1 SDLKK
6 LKSYFYLYIAASIL
20 TICFYLFKS
29 FDYFVNNLFQIKQ
42 SGPATLGHP
51 ITAGEII
58 SFTAVFLF
66 AFLVNEKQKVRDK
79 IITALL
85 LIIALAGL
93 YATYKR
99 TGWLGSAAGMGVILL
114 FAKKWKLLI
123 PMAAAILLVVIF
135 QSSVSELRVYDYS
148 NNKLSGGTTIET
160 NGRPYNMLAVGNKK
174 YLADFTD
181 GIAELTEAG
190 KLTKV
195 LNTPFPV
202 LNLIRMNDSVMAAF
216 LIDTRFMLIETG
228 GASLR
233 VKNIITSPGFTSG
246 YAAAGNKLYIND
258 VDSGLTVV
266 DAAGPN
272 DAAFYK
278 EINGT
283 ILTLPDTN
291 FIAAFSGDRKSI
303 KVYETQNG
311 LPGTLLYV
319 YVHDKPAEFLTRVGD
334 DLLLGD
340 NEGLNLFK
348 IDSSGLELL
357 ATNKQLK
364 NLHLAYINDKEHKL
378 FIASSNG
385 RLYELEY
392 PLNNKLSVISENEL
406 GYTPSFVSYA
416 GGKIYAGN
424 VKVGRIS
431 SILDIY
437 NPSNFGRLA
446 FWEAGWKM
454 FKDNPFFGVGD
465 IDLANLYKQYKH
477 PYNKE
482 IQGHMHNNYVH
493 ILVILGAAGFIILMS
508 LFVKIFLLLLKNYR
522 TLREESF
529 LSTIALGA
537 LGSYAAFLVSGL
549 TEWNFGD
556 HEIVTLLW
564 TAIGL
569 SLAAMNIYK
578 TRQQ

>member
-1 SDLKK
+1 
-6 LKSYFYLYIAASIL
+6 
-20 TICFYLFKS
+20 
-29 FDYFVNNLFQIKQ
+29 
-42 SGPATLGHP
+42 
-51 ITAGEII
+51 
-58 SFTAVFLF
+58 
-66 AFLVNEKQKVRDK
+66 
-79 IITALL
+79 
-85 LIIALAGL
+85 
-93 YATYKR
+93 
-99 TGWLGSAAGMGVILL
+99 
-114 FAKKWKLLI
+114 KLLI
-123 PMAAAILLVVIF
+123 PMAAAMLLVVIF
-135 QSSVSELRVYDYS
+135 QSSVSELRVYDYA
-148 NNKLSGGTTIET
+148 NNKLSGGTTIGT
-160 NGRPYNMLAVGNKK
+160 NGRPYSMLAVGNKK
-174 YLADFTD
+174 YLADFTG
-181 GIAELTEAG
+181 GIAELTESG
-190 KLTKV
+190 KLKSV
-195 LNTPFPV
+195 LETPFPV
-202 LNLIRMNDSVMAAF
+202 QDLIRINDSVIAAF
-216 LIDTRFMLIETG
+216 LIDTRFMLIEAG
-228 GASLR
+228 GASLH
-233 VKNIITSPGFTSG
+233 VKNIVTSPGFTSG
-246 YAAAGNKLYIND
+246 YAAADNKLYIND
-258 VDSGLTVV
+258 VDSGLTVI
-266 DAAGPN
+266 DAANPN
-272 DAAFYK
+272 DAAAYK
-278 EINGT
+278 EINGNVSV
-283 ILTLPDTN
+283 LPDTD
-291 FIAAFSGDRKSI
+291 FVAAFSGDRTSI
-303 KVYETQNG
+303 KIYEAQNG
-311 LPGTLLYV
+311 LLGTLLYV
-319 YVHDKPAEFLTRVGD
+319 YMHDKPIELLARVGGG
-334 DLLLGD
+334 LLLGD
-340 NEGLNLFK
+340 HEGLNLFK

-357 ATNKQLK
+357 AANKQLK
-364 NLHLAYINDKEHKL
+364 NLHIAYFNNEEQKL
-378 FIASSNG
+378 FIAASNG

-508 LFVKIFLLLLKNYR
+508 LFVKIFLLLWKNYR

-537 LGSYAAFLVSGL
+537 LGCYAAFLVSGL